1 MDIAIIGGGVSGLGA
16 AWALSGKHAVTLYE
30 REARLGGHANTV
42 TIDYDGVTLD
52 VDTGFVVFNDLNY
65 PQFSSLLR
73 QLNVQS
79 RPSDMSFSVSD
90 ATGYEWSSN
99 GLRGLFAWKRNLS
112 DPTFLRLLADIA
124 AFGARARTDLRHARV
139 GSESLGEY
147 VDGLNLSRAF
157 LEQYLLPMGGAIWS
171 TPEQEM
177 LRYPAAAFLQ
187 FFDNHRLLQF
197 GARPVWRTI
206 DGGSRAYV
214 ERLRAAIRARF
225 ICDEEVVAISRSEGG
240 IELRTRSGYIA
251 RHDGVVV
258 ATHSDEALALLDAT
272 AAEQQ
277 ALNAIRYAPNTA
289 FLHRDPDLMP
299 HRRAA
304 WASWNY
310 LRSRAEHQTSVCVTY
325 WMNALQGF
333 DNARPLFVTLNPPRP
348 PRAALTFATFTYN
361 HPQFDA
367 PAIAAQRQIATI
379 QGANNTW
386 FAGAWLG
393 HGFHED
399 GLSSGL
405 RAAALVSQHFARDM
419 GPIVG
424 DARWSIP
431 ENTAAA

>member
-16 AWALSGKHAVTLYE
+16 AWALRGKHAVTLYE

-42 TIDYDGVTLD
+42 TIDYNGATLD

-65 PQFSSLLR
+65 PHFSSLLR
-73 QLNVQS
+73 QLDVQS

-124 AFGARARTDLRHARV
+124 AFGARARTDLRYARV
-139 GSESLGEY
+139 GTESLGEY
-147 VDGLNLSRAF
+147 VGGLNLSRAF

-206 DGGSRAYV
+206 EGGSRTYV
-214 ERLRAAIRARF
+214 ERLRSAIQARF
-225 ICDEEVVAISRSEGG
+225 ICDDAVVAVSRTKGG
-240 IELRTRSGYIA
+240 VEIRTRSGHVA
-251 RHDGVVV
+251 RHDGVVM
-258 ATHSDEALALLDAT
+258 AAHSDEALSLLDTT
-272 AAEQQ
+272 AAERQ
-277 ALNAIRYAPNTA
+277 ALSAIRYAPNTA

-310 LRSRAEHQTSVCVTY
+310 LRSWAEYQTSVCVTY

-348 PRAALTFATFTYN
+348 PRAGLTFATFTYD

-367 PAIAAQRQIATI
+367 AAIAAQREIGAI

-399 GLSSGL
+399 GLSSGQ
-405 RAAALVSQHFARDM
+405 RAAALINERFAPNMTAPND
-419 GPIVG
+419 GIG
-424 DARWSIP
+424 LLAD
-431 ENTAAA
+431 EDAAAA